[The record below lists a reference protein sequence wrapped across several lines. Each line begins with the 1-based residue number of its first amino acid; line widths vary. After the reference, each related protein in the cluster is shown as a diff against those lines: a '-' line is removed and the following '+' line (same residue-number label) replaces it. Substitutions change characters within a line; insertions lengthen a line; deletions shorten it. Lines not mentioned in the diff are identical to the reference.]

1 MTHTAMLLHEALKGR
16 RIVLG
21 SASPRRRELLAG
33 LGLEFTVEA
42 TPGAPET
49 YSPTLMP
56 DEVPAAL
63 AVSKSEGFH
72 RPLEPDEILITAD
85 TVVICGE
92 DILGKPSDREDAARM
107 LRELSGRTHRVVTG
121 VCLRDNTRRHVFSCT
136 SEVEFKALAEE
147 EISYYIDRFH
157 PFDKAGSYGI
167 QEWIGYIG
175 ITSIRGSYFNIVGLP
190 VQRLYTAL
198 CEFIGQ

>member
-1 MTHTAMLLHEALKGR
+1 MLLHEALKDR

-49 YSPTLMP
+49 YSPDLQP
-56 DEVPAAL
+56 DEIPSSL

-72 RPLEPDEILITAD
+72 RPLKPGEILITAD

-92 DILGKPSDREDAARM
+92 DILGKPADRDAAARM

-121 VCLRDNTRRHVFSCT
+121 VCLRDTERRHVFSCT
-136 SEVEFKALAEE
+136 SEVEFKTLTEE
-147 EISYYIDRFH
+147 EISYYIDRFR

-198 CEFIGQ
+198 NDFITIQ

>member
-1 MTHTAMLLHEALKGR
+1 MLLHEALKDR

-49 YSPTLMP
+49 YSPYLQP
-56 DEVPAAL
+56 DEIPSAL
-63 AVSKSEGFH
+63 AISKSEGFH

-92 DILGKPSDREDAARM
+92 DILGKPADRDAAARM

-121 VCLRDNTRRHVFSCT
+121 VCLRDTGRRHVFSCT
-136 SEVEFKALAEE
+136 SEVEFKTLTDE
-147 EISYYIDRFH
+147 EISYYIDRFR

-198 CEFIGQ
+198 GEFIGL